1 MQREQSPIQSIQDY
15 ARHHQVVE
23 DCRDDG
29 NTDQSPIVVLNSWAN
44 DSHTSIRYVLINEQ
58 SLSRSLFSYR
68 VYLGDDFYFDGH
80 ASTDQQAR
88 INCALNALYFLRQNH
103 FSTPPS
109 SPSSQQTKSPI
120 SLMYERAQQLALPV
134 RFQSI
139 DSHTISYFLGEKYFA
154 TGHGFNR
161 HAAKQSA
168 AEKLLRILP
177 QCDPLTRIY
186 QLAQIRQV
194 KLEFLPIP
202 TEENYRYRIKF
213 GEKDQA
219 EGDGRTKQSAKRTA
233 AEMLLT
239 KLESIAVLPPPPA
252 KGLLKREGSKYE
264 KKHVHFLDEIIEKD
278 EQTSFRP
285 KSINRN
291 KQQLNDLC
299 QKLQIH
305 LQYLDRLVRRKPS
318 IHLFDY
324 LFL

>member
-1 MQREQSPIQSIQDY
+1 MQREQSPIESIQDY
-15 ARHHQVVE
+15 VRQHNVVE
-23 DCRDDG
+23 DCRDG

-44 DSHTSIRYVLINEQ
+44 RSHTSIRYVLINEQ
-58 SLSRSLFSYR
+58 SLFSYR

-88 INCALNALYFLRQNH
+88 INCALNALYFLQQNH

-168 AEKLLRILP
+168 AEKLLQILP
-177 QCDPLTRIY
+177 QCNPLTRIY
-186 QLAQIRQV
+186 QLAQTRQV
-194 KLEFLPIP
+194 KLEFLSMP
-202 TEENYRYRIKF
+202 TEENYRYRVKF
-213 GEKDQA
+213 GENDQA
-219 EGDGRTKQSAKRTA
+219 DGSGQTKQSAKRAA
-233 AEMLLT
+233 AEILLT
-239 KLESIAVLPPPPA
+239 KLESIAVLPPPPT
-252 KGLLKREGSKYE
+252 KGLLKREGSKHE

-278 EQTSFRP
+278 EQTSSRP
-285 KSINRN
+285 PSIKVINRN
-291 KQQLNDLC
+291 KQELIDFC
-299 QKLQIH
+299 QKYQIH
-305 LQYLDRLVRRKPS
+305 LQYFDRLVRRKLLS
-318 IHLFDY
+318 SHR
-324 LFL
+324 